1 MNSDL
6 AYLLGVFQSDGCY
19 WKFYNKKRNKLVHR
33 LGFYGNEK
41 SLPMLEKAQAV
52 LKKEFG
58 RNLAISMRN
67 DKKNFYIQTSINS
80 DLEVFE
86 RLGFLSPKSHTP
98 RWISKNEEIFFAYLA
113 GMIDGDGNVCIKRPS
128 YPQCRVTITS
138 EFTLPELKVFIEKFL
153 SCKVNYYKYKNRNAY
168 NIDFYI
174 SSKNARKAR
183 ENLYPNLTIKH
194 KRDALNSFLGCY
206 FP

>member
-1 MNSDL
+1 MNADL

-19 WKFYNKKRNKLVHR
+19 WKFYNKKTNKLVHR

-41 SLPMLEKAQAV
+41 SLPMLEKAQTV
-52 LKKEFG
+52 LKKEF
-58 RNLAISMRN
+58 RRSLAINARK

-80 DLEVFE
+80 DLGVFE

-98 RWISKNEEIFFAYLA
+98 QWISKNEEIFFSYLA
-113 GMIDGDGNVCIKRPS
+113 GMIDGDGNICIKRPS

-138 EFTLPELKVFIEKFL
+138 EFMLPELKSNIEKFL
-153 SCKVNYYKYKNRNAY
+153 RCKVNYYKYKNRNAY

-174 SSKNARKAR
+174 SPRNAKITKDK
-183 ENLYPNLTIKH
+183 LYPNLAINH
-194 KRDALNSFLGCY
+194 KRKTLSKFLESNL
-206 FP
+206 